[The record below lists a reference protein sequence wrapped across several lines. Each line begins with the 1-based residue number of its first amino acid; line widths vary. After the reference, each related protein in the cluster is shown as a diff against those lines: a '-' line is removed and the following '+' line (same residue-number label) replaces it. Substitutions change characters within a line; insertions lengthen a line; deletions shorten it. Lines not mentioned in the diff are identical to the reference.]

1 MALIEIPDDEA
12 AALEAKA
19 AAQGLTLAA
28 WLKKV
33 ADVRDDSEDVLR
45 RAREAVHALQ
55 TVRRE
60 SQPDPEGR
68 TVIDYVRQDRQR

>member
-28 WLKKV
+28 WLKKL
-33 ADVRDDSEDVLR
+33 ADIPDESEDAIR
-45 RAREAVHALQ
+45 RAQDAVQPFQ

-60 SQPDPEGR
+60 SQPDPEGW
-68 TVIDYVRQDRQR
+68 TVVDYVHRGRRY